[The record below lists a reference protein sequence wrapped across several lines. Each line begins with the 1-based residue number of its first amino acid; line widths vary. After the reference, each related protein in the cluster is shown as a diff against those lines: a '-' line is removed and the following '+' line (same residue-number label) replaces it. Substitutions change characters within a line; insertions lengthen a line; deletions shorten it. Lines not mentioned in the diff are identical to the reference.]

1 MIYPQNIQETN
12 MKCTSFYFTI
22 SLCLIITGCATAPVT
37 QAPMGQDGYV
47 SLFDGSGLQH
57 WDIVGSPAG
66 WTVFDNGVL
75 HSDGGKG
82 GNWIRS
88 KKQYSDFILEL
99 DYNLSAGGN
108 SGVFIR
114 CARTGRSSMTGM
126 ECQISNENRDDLH
139 CTGSLYRYIAPDPR
153 PDETPNVWHHYKIT
167 CIGKQIKIEHDGV
180 VCIDINLDDHED
192 IKDKPLSGYIGLQ
205 DSHTGPGKWVKFKN
219 IRIQEV

>member
-1 MIYPQNIQETN
+1 
-12 MKCTSFYFTI
+12 MKLFRFALALSV
-22 SLCLIITGCATAPVT
+22 SLLVVGCATAPVT
-37 QAPMGQDGYV
+37 QAPVDHDGYV
-47 SLFDGSGLQH
+47 SLFDGTGLQH

-82 GNWIRS
+82 GDWIRS

-99 DYNLSAGGN
+99 DYNLAPGGN

-114 CARTGRSSMTGM
+114 CAKTGRSSMTGM

-139 CTGSLYRYIAPDPR
+139 CTASLYRYVAPNPR
-153 PDETPNVWHHYKIT
+153 PDESPNVWHHYKIT
-167 CIGKQIKIEHDGV
+167 CIGKHITIEHDGKVCNDV
-180 VCIDINLDDHED
+180 VLDDVEA

-205 DSHTGPGKWVKFKN
+205 DSHTGKGKWVKFRN
-219 IRIQEV
+219 IRIRKV